1 MIFMISPSEKS
12 LTESSNFFLQS
23 ITDSKPRDADSTAKV
38 QKVVQDAHTLHKL
51 AQAYDINQF
60 LNGSPGKST
69 IRETDLSTIACL
81 ASNISQTLDD
91 VVRSTSQRHA
101 STSDSQTSL
110 GHQRY
115 AKKGLRKLTSR
126 SPRSRFSIADG
137 AEPVKRCHL
146 CGVTDTPRWRG
157 TSSGTEFLCN
167 VCDLVQTRRF
177 IRKLLMLR
185 RESTTTRVS
194 WS

>member
-1 MIFMISPSEKS
+1 MSYFPYRKQNV
-12 LTESSNFFLQS
+12 LTNQ
-23 ITDSKPRDADSTAKV
+23 
-38 QKVVQDAHTLHKL
+38 VVQDAHTLHKL

-60 LNGSPGKST
+60 LNESPGKST
-69 IRETDLSTIACL
+69 IRETDLSAIAYV
-81 ASNISQTLDD
+81 ATNISQTLDD

-101 STSDSQTSL
+101 SISNRHMSSA
-110 GHQRY
+110 HQRY
-115 AKKGLRKLTSR
+115 SKKRLRKLTSR
-126 SPRSRFSIADG
+126 SPCSRFSIAAG

-146 CGVTDTPRWRG
+146 CGVTETPRWRG

-177 IRKLLMLR
+177 IRKLLILR
-185 RESTTTRVS
+185 RESTTPRVS